1 MPIDQIVGSSLGIPS
16 FFIVKLAQ
24 LSVVIQGRAGLDSL
38 LS

>member
-1 MPIDQIVGSSLGIPS
+1 MGDIVGSSLGIPS

-24 LSVVIQGRAGLDSL
+24 LVVVAQGGAGLDSL